1 LKLGALMDVA
11 MNLLGGGL
19 QVGVDARQ
27 EGVFLLQMGIY
38 CTAKPESLD
47 FMSELCL
54 YPAPNQQVRRTHCW
68 FSPMQP
74 TFTTISISKLNK

>member
-1 LKLGALMDVA
+1 
-11 MNLLGGGL
+11 
-19 QVGVDARQ
+19 
-27 EGVFLLQMGIY
+27 
-38 CTAKPESLD
+38 
-47 FMSELCL
+47 MSELCL

>member
-47 FMSELCL
+47 FMLELCL
-54 YPAPNQQVRRTHCW
+54 YPAPNQQVQRRLAAQGMPKVHQMNMITL
-68 FSPMQP
+68 M
-74 TFTTISISKLNK
+74 